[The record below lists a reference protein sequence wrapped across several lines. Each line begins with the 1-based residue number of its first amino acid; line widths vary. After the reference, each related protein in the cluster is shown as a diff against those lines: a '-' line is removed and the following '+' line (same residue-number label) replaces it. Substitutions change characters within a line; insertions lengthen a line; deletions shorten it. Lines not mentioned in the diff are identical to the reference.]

1 MKRTLIRYTTSTAM
15 ADKNAELIASVFV
28 ELKAAKPEGV
38 LGGGDRDAGGQ
49 VPPLIALVGH
59 VFAACDKAAPAAERV
74 ARLRSPR
81 DASIVFFARIVRMP
95 TPIER

>member
-1 MKRTLIRYTTSTAM
+1 MFPRRTRLSRWRDQQCKTPSAIVLPGSAT
-15 ADKNAELIASVFV
+15 
-28 ELKAAKPEGV
+28 AAKPEGV